1 MCFNIVDLNYFPS
14 NYICKG
20 LVCFYISINRYDF
33 VIFYFISFFF
43 FSSFFF
49 INIILLLL
57 ILFLYSFS
65 VQALTLFPRCF
76 FVIFRS
82 FFWFSLFSWCT
93 EVVQLC
99 EWTYYSVKSNIQA
112 AKAWSHGLFKCKL
125 IGHEENT
132 VSHVEEENYIIIMTL
147 DDLLIILTIKLTVLS
162 FPLFSDPCLVQTWFI
177 SKKEFYGFVT
187 IFLVIFSGT
196 KFSHLT
202 S

>member
-14 NYICKG
+14 YYICKG

-33 VIFYFISFFF
+33 VIFYFISSF
-43 FSSFFF
+43 FSSISFYYGWFYF
-49 INIILLLL
+49 CIVSLYRLWSWSVFSSSFVLSFCFVLSVQLVYRSCSVVWMNILL
-57 ILFLYSFS
+57 S
-65 VQALTLFPRCF
+65 
-76 FVIFRS
+76 
-82 FFWFSLFSWCT
+82 
-93 EVVQLC
+93 E
-99 EWTYYSVKSNIQA
+99 KHIQA

-125 IGHEENT
+125 IGHEENS
-132 VSHVEEENYIIIMTL
+132 VSHFEEENYIINMIL
-147 DDLLIILTIKLTVLS
+147 DDLIIILTIKLTALS
-162 FPLFSDPCLVQTWFI
+162 FTLFSDPCLVQTWFI